1 MAKNQTRNRSCSRGF
16 FPGPTKIADCQLPIA
31 DLKSTNLTIWQSAIR
46 NTMKVLG
53 EIHHEN

>member
-1 MAKNQTRNRSCSRGF
+1 VASFLAQQRL
-16 FPGPTKIADCQLPIA
+16 PIADCQLPIA

>member
-1 MAKNQTRNRSCSRGF
+1 VASI
-16 FPGPTKIADCQLPIA
+16 PGPTKIADCQLPIA